1 MATAVVMPKA
11 GISVESCIIGK
22 WHKKVGEAVAEGETL
37 FDFETDK
44 ASFECTS
51 TASGTL
57 LEIFFSDGDEVP
69 CLVPVCAIGTVG
81 EDVSALRPN
90 GVMVSQAADMT
101 PVTDAGQAAAP
112 VAAATA
118 PAGSGTGNIS
128 PRAQGLAKQ
137 MHLDSS
143 FAVPTGPHGRIIARD
158 IEALAASDNGGAGI
172 GGRVFDASDTAVDIV
187 TAPITAKPESK
198 PAYADEK
205 MSNIRRAISKAMTA
219 SLQNTAQLTHH
230 HSCDATMLMNLR
242 QQFKSS
248 DEKQGLSG
256 ISINDMVLFAVSRTL
271 NNHPHL
277 NAHLLSGDTMRLFS
291 GVQLGVAVD
300 TPRGLMVPT
309 IFDADKKSLLE
320 ISKEAKY
327 LANICRTGSIN
338 PDLLQG
344 GSFTVSNLGSLG
356 VEVFTPIINPPQ
368 VAILGVCGI
377 SPKVRSGADGIE
389 LYQSMGLSVTYDHR
403 AVDGAPASR
412 FAQELV
418 YNLEHFSLLLAL

>member
-11 GISVESCIIGK
+11 GISVERCIIGK
-22 WHKKVGEAVAEGETL
+22 WYKKVGDSVAEGETL
-37 FDFETDK
+37 FNFETDK

-57 LEIFFSDGDEVP
+57 LEIFFGDGEEVP
-69 CLVPVCAIGTVG
+69 VLIPVCAVGNTG

-90 GVMVSQAADMT
+90 GDTPQTAAT
-101 PVTDAGQAAAP
+101 GKPVTAAVQMSPASP
-112 VAAATA
+112 TAAST
-118 PAGSGTGNIS
+118 GSGTGNIS

-137 MHLDSS
+137 LHLDPSD
-143 FAVPTGPHGRIIARD
+143 AVPTGPHGRIIARD
-158 IEALAASDNGGAGI
+158 IDALAAADKGGPGI
-172 GGRVFDASDTAVDIV
+172 GGRVFDTDTNKE
-187 TAPITAKPESK
+187 TAPAQVSAKPERL
-198 PAYADEK
+198 PVFTDEK

-219 SLQNTAQLTHH
+219 SLQNAAQLTHH
-230 HSCDATMLMNLR
+230 HSCDATELLDLR
-242 QQFKSS
+242 QQFKTS
-248 DEKQGLSG
+248 DEKLGLTG
-256 ISINDMVLFAVSRTL
+256 ISLNDMVLFAVSRTL
-271 NNHPHL
+271 RNHPNL
-277 NAHLLSGDTMRLFS
+277 NAHLLNGDTLRLFS

-320 ISKEAKY
+320 ISREAKE
-327 LANICRTGSIN
+327 LAALCRTGSIS

-356 VEVFTPIINPPQ
+356 VEMFTPIINPPQ
-368 VAILGVCGI
+368 VAILGVCGTT
-377 SPKVRSGADGIE
+377 PRVRNGADGIDV
-389 LYQSMGLSVTYDHR
+389 YQSMGLSVTYDHR

-418 YNLEHFSLLLAL
+418 YNLEHFIMLLAL